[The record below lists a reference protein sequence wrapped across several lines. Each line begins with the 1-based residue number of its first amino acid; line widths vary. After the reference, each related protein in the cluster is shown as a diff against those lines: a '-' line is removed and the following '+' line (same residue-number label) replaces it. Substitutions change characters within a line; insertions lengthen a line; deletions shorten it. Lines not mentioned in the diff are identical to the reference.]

1 MSKPIAFL
9 LVVLQ
14 VVFSPVHGFQKRDKA
29 EDVLHLEESDNDGY
43 AYNTMP
49 CSKWQY
55 DVPSDAQSIADM
67 HKVNNLSKPNKN
79 VFAYSNYWSYHDGLS
94 KTKQSFALHSHP

>member
-1 MSKPIAFL
+1 MTVRAMTHSALSPIDYPAAEKDLRCQNL
-9 LVVLQ
+9 LLSSLLCCKL
-14 VVFSPVHGFQKRDKA
+14 VFSPVHGFQKRDKA

-67 HKVNNLSKPNKN
+67 HK
-79 VFAYSNYWSYHDGLS
+79 
-94 KTKQSFALHSHP
+94 